1 MRLTPEKKRLLFSC
15 LTPLKFARSPIEGRG
30 DRACIIPKAMPRF
43 AILLGCCACSLRVLA
58 LTPPQPAQL
67 SCKVRGFYPFAGG
80 PRGPVAWLF
89 RDTHQALSVVGEDK
103 ARLHMDFMTEGGPA
117 HPVWW
122 DEGVKWKVLLG
133 QSIQGEVRIRSG
145 GRGGLRLVE
154 GVGVGGAAPGASASS
169 KLERLR
175 EIAEAYDCR
184 MNLYSNN
191 CRIFCAR
198 MRRAVLTPTVPGPP
212 CCTYGRRVPASCV
225 TYVPEA
231 QGSLPWV
238 RGTTV
243 CRRTRTSLGRAA
255 RPGTS
260 HVPRAAWCTT
270 GGGRRSVSTRRT

>member
-1 MRLTPEKKRLLFSC
+1 MAILMRRRHL
-15 LTPLKFARSPIEGRG
+15 
-30 DRACIIPKAMPRF
+30 
-43 AILLGCCACSLRVLA
+43 AILLGCGACSLRVLA
-58 LTPPQPAQL
+58 LTPPQL
-67 SCKVRGFYPFAGG
+67 SCKVRGFYPFPGG

-103 ARLHMDFMTEGGPA
+103 ARLHMDFMTEGGQA

-154 GVGVGGAAPGASASS
+154 GVGGVASGVDATSPSS

-175 EIAEAYDCR
+175 QIAEGYDCS

-198 MRRAVLTPTVPGPP
+198 MRRAMPTRESRGLCTARAGCAYRPP
-212 CCTYGRRVPASCV
+212 AWRTYRR
-225 TYVPEA
+225 
-231 QGSLPWV
+231 
-238 RGTTV
+238 R
-243 CRRTRTSLGRAA
+243 RAA
-255 RPGTS
+255 CPG
-260 HVPRAAWCTT
+260 
-270 GGGRRSVSTRRT
+270 

>member
-1 MRLTPEKKRLLFSC
+1 MRRRHL
-15 LTPLKFARSPIEGRG
+15 
-30 DRACIIPKAMPRF
+30 
-43 AILLGCCACSLRVLA
+43 AILFGCCACSLRVLA
-58 LTPPQPAQL
+58 LTPPQL
-67 SCKVRGFYPFAGG
+67 SCKVRGFYPFPGG

-103 ARLHMDFMTEGGPA
+103 ARLHMDFMTEGGQA

-154 GVGVGGAAPGASASS
+154 GMGGVASGLDTTSPSS

-175 EIAEAYDCR
+175 EIAEGYDCS

-198 MRRAVLTPTVPGPP
+198 MRRATLTRASRDARPPAKAPEAPRQPATAPEAPLQRHRPPRGAPPAPSAVPGPP
-212 CCTYGRRVPASCV
+212 YCTCGLRVRAARTGLLRAVRTGGAGQRAPGRGRYCTYG
-225 TYVPEA
+225 TQE
-231 QGSLPWV
+231 G
-238 RGTTV
+238 
-243 CRRTRTSLGRAA
+243 
-255 RPGTS
+255 
-260 HVPRAAWCTT
+260 
-270 GGGRRSVSTRRT
+270 

>member
-1 MRLTPEKKRLLFSC
+1 L
-15 LTPLKFARSPIEGRG
+15 
-30 DRACIIPKAMPRF
+30 
-43 AILLGCCACSLRVLA
+43 AILLGCGACSLRVLA
-58 LTPPQPAQL
+58 LTPPQL
-67 SCKVRGFYPFAGG
+67 SCKVRGFYPFPGG

-103 ARLHMDFMTEGGPA
+103 ARLHMDFMTEGGQA

-154 GVGVGGAAPGASASS
+154 GVGGVTSGVDATSPSS

-175 EIAEAYDCR
+175 QIAEGYDCS

-198 MRRAVLTPTVPGPP
+198 MRREAERLNAEDLEPEEARSRLMAADVRLAIALVRASALPMLYPAGVLLLCWEGL
-212 CCTYGRRVPASCV
+212 RD
-225 TYVPEA
+225 
-231 QGSLPWV
+231 L
-238 RGTTV
+238 
-243 CRRTRTSLGRAA
+243 
-255 RPGTS
+255 
-260 HVPRAAWCTT
+260 
-270 GGGRRSVSTRRT
+270 